1 MLAKKITYTNFN
13 DEEVTETFYFNLT
26 RAEISEMQ
34 LNHPGGYSDY
44 LEKIIDSKDT
54 KEIIDAF
61 TKFILDSYGEKSPDG
76 RFFDKSE
83 EMKKRFHTS
92 EAYSVLLMELIEDPD
107 KAAAFINAII
117 PDTGLS
123 EDKKKELM
131 EKTKARIEG
140 KQE

>member
-44 LEKIIDSKDT
+44 LEQIIDSKDT

-83 EMKKRFHTS
+83 EMKRRFHTS
-92 EAYSVLLMELIEDPD
+92 EAYSVLLMELIEDPN
-107 KAAAFINAII
+107 KAAEFINAIM
-117 PDTGLS
+117 PSTNLT
-123 EDKKKELM
+123 EDQKKELID
-131 EKTKARIEG
+131 KTKARIEG
-140 KQE
+140 K

>member
-13 DEEVTETFYFNLT
+13 NEEVTETFYFNLT

-44 LEKIIDSKDT
+44 LEQIIDSKDT

-92 EAYSVLLMELIEDPD
+92 EAYSVLLMELIEDPN
-107 KAAAFINAII
+107 KAAEFINAIM
-117 PDTGLS
+117 PSTNLT
-123 EDKKKELM
+123 EDQKKELID
-131 EKTKARIEG
+131 KTKARIEG
-140 KQE
+140 K

>member
-13 DEEVTETFYFNLT
+13 GEEVTETFYFNLT

-83 EMKKRFHTS
+83 EMRKRFHTS
-92 EAYSVLLMELIEDPD
+92 EAYSVLLMELIEDPN
-107 KAAAFINAII
+107 KAAEFINAII
-117 PDTGLS
+117 PSTNLT
-123 EDKKKELM
+123 EDQKKDLID
-131 EKTKARIEG
+131 KTKARIEN
-140 KQE
+140 K